1 MRFLFHIAWR
11 YLFAKKS
18 HNVINI
24 ISTISAIGI
33 ALGCMVLVVI
43 LSVYNGFDNL
53 IKSLYNSYSP
63 NYIIEAAK
71 GKSFTADEAL
81 IGKIREQEST
91 LAIAPLV
98 QDNIFCTYNGSQSVA
113 TLCGVDSLFLQRSR
127 LADYIVDGS
136 FSTGLG
142 EINGAIVSSK
152 LAITLGIR
160 CRFTTPLMLYYPK
173 MRRDATAA
181 STAASSTTATTTATP
196 ASTTAAAAA
205 AYGAAAGNMQEL
217 LSILKAHPSGTI
229 QLEKSFDN
237 GLVYI
242 GIGRARQLLQFKEN
256 EVSAL
261 YLYGPAGREEEA
273 PSNSLTKRLR
283 EALGK
288 EFVVK
293 DRYMQNSTMYK
304 MMRSEKIAVYL
315 ILLFVIIIVSFNI
328 FGSISLL
335 IIDKRGDIE
344 ILRSMGARE
353 PLIKRVFMLQGFL
366 ISALG
371 TLIGTALGVGL
382 SLLQYHFEIIKLPGN
397 FIIDHYPVE
406 IVPQDLLY
414 IVAGVLAAGYLI
426 SRLPLRKEL

>member
-1 MRFLFHIAWR
+1 M
-11 YLFAKKS
+11 
-18 HNVINI
+18 INI

-173 MRRDATAA
+173 MRRDA
-181 STAASSTTATTTATP
+181 AASSTAATP
-196 ASTTAAAAA
+196 ASTAAA
-205 AYGAAAGNMQEL
+205 AYGAAAVNMQEL

>member
-196 ASTTAAAAA
+196 ASTAAA

>member
-1 MRFLFHIAWR
+1 M
-11 YLFAKKS
+11 
-18 HNVINI
+18 INI

-196 ASTTAAAAA
+196 ASTAAAAAA
-205 AYGAAAGNMQEL
+205 AYGAAADNMQEL

-242 GIGRARQLLQFKEN
+242 GIERARQLLQFKEN

-273 PSNSLTKRLR
+273 PSNSLTRRLR

>member
-173 MRRDATAA
+173 MRRNTAASTTA
-181 STAASSTTATTTATP
+181 STAASTTA
-196 ASTTAAAAA
+196 STAAA
-205 AYGAAAGNMQEL
+205 AYGAAASNMQEL

-242 GIGRARQLLQFKEN
+242 GIERARQLLQFKEN

>member
-173 MRRDATAA
+173 MRRNPTAASTKA
-181 STAASSTTATTTATP
+181 STAASTKASTA
-196 ASTTAAAAA
+196 ASTTAA

-382 SLLQYHFEIIKLPGN
+382 SLLQYHFQIIKLPGN

>member
-1 MRFLFHIAWR
+1 M
-11 YLFAKKS
+11 
-18 HNVINI
+18 INI

-181 STAASSTTATTTATP
+181 STKASTA
-196 ASTTAAAAA
+196 ASTT
-205 AYGAAAGNMQEL
+205 AGNMQEL

-273 PSNSLTKRLR
+273 PSNSLSKRLR

>member
-1 MRFLFHIAWR
+1 M
-11 YLFAKKS
+11 
-18 HNVINI
+18 INI

-173 MRRDATAA
+173 MRR
-181 STAASSTTATTTATP
+181 ST
-196 ASTTAAAAA
+196 
-205 AYGAAAGNMQEL
+205 AAGNMQEL

-242 GIGRARQLLQFKEN
+242 GIERARQLLQFKEN

-353 PLIKRVFMLQGFL
+353 SLIKRVFMLQGFL

-382 SLLQYHFEIIKLPGN
+382 SLLQYYFQIIKLPGN

>member
-1 MRFLFHIAWR
+1 M
-11 YLFAKKS
+11 
-18 HNVINI
+18 INI

-81 IGKIREQEST
+81 IGKIREQENT

-173 MRRDATAA
+173 MRRNTAA
-181 STAASSTTATTTATP
+181 STA
-196 ASTTAAAAA
+196 
-205 AYGAAAGNMQEL
+205 AAAGNMQEL

-353 PLIKRVFMLQGFL
+353 SLIKRVFMLQGFL

-382 SLLQYHFEIIKLPGN
+382 SLLQYYFQIIKLPGN

>member
-160 CRFTTPLMLYYPK
+160 CRFTTPLMLYYPR
-173 MRRDATAA
+173 MRRNPAA
-181 STAASSTTATTTATP
+181 S
-196 ASTTAAAAA
+196 
-205 AYGAAAGNMQEL
+205 NMQEL

-242 GIGRARQLLQFKEN
+242 GIERARQLLQFKEN

>member
-173 MRRDATAA
+173 MRR
-181 STAASSTTATTTATP
+181 ST
-196 ASTTAAAAA
+196 
-205 AYGAAAGNMQEL
+205 AAGNMQEL

-242 GIGRARQLLQFKEN
+242 GIERARQLLQFKEN

-366 ISALG
+366 ISTLG

>member
-181 STAASSTTATTTATP
+181 STK
-196 ASTTAAAAA
+196 ASTTASTTPATAASITAA
-205 AYGAAAGNMQEL
+205 AYGAAAGNMQDL

>member
-1 MRFLFHIAWR
+1 M
-11 YLFAKKS
+11 
-18 HNVINI
+18 INI

-91 LAIAPLV
+91 LAIAHLV

-160 CRFTTPLMLYYPK
+160 CRFTTPLMLYYPR
-173 MRRDATAA
+173 MRRNPTAASTKASTAA
-181 STAASSTTATTTATP
+181 STAAS
-196 ASTTAAAAA
+196 TTAATAAT
-205 AYGAAAGNMQEL
+205 AYAAAGNMQEL

-353 PLIKRVFMLQGFL
+353 SLIKRVFMLQGFL

-382 SLLQYHFEIIKLPGN
+382 SLLQYHFQIIKLPGN

-414 IVAGVLAAGYLI
+414 IIAGVLAAGYLI

>member
-181 STAASSTTATTTATP
+181 STT
-196 ASTTAAAAA
+196 ASTTA
-205 AYGAAAGNMQEL
+205 GTTAGNMQEL

-242 GIGRARQLLQFKEN
+242 GIERARQLLQFKEN

>member
-173 MRRDATAA
+173 MRR
-181 STAASSTTATTTATP
+181 STAAS
-196 ASTTAAAAA
+196 
-205 AYGAAAGNMQEL
+205 NMQEL

-242 GIGRARQLLQFKEN
+242 GIERARQLLQFKEN

-353 PLIKRVFMLQGFL
+353 SLIKRVFMLQGFL

>member
-173 MRRDATAA
+173 MR
-181 STAASSTTATTTATP
+181 SST
-196 ASTTAAAAA
+196 
-205 AYGAAAGNMQEL
+205 AAGNMQEL

-242 GIGRARQLLQFKEN
+242 GIERARQLLQFKEN

>member
-136 FSTGLG
+136 FNTGLG

-160 CRFTTPLMLYYPK
+160 CRFTTPLMLYYPQ
-173 MRRDATAA
+173 MRRNPAA
-181 STAASSTTATTTATP
+181 S
-196 ASTTAAAAA
+196 
-205 AYGAAAGNMQEL
+205 NMQEL

-261 YLYGPAGREEEA
+261 YLYGPAGREEEV

-366 ISALG
+366 ISTLG

-382 SLLQYHFEIIKLPGN
+382 SLLQYHFQIIKLPGN

>member
-173 MRRDATAA
+173 MRR
-181 STAASSTTATTTATP
+181 ST
-196 ASTTAAAAA
+196 
-205 AYGAAAGNMQEL
+205 AAGNMQEL

-242 GIGRARQLLQFKEN
+242 GIERARQLLQFKEN

-283 EALGK
+283 EALGE

-353 PLIKRVFMLQGFL
+353 SLIKRVFMLQGFL

>member
-160 CRFTTPLMLYYPK
+160 CRFTTPLMLYYPR
-173 MRRDATAA
+173 MRRNPTAA
-181 STAASSTTATTTATP
+181 STK
-196 ASTTAAAAA
+196 ASTTASTT
-205 AYGAAAGNMQEL
+205 AGNMQEL

-242 GIGRARQLLQFKEN
+242 GIERARQLLQFKEN

-382 SLLQYHFEIIKLPGN
+382 SLLQYHFQIIKLPGN

>member
-173 MRRDATAA
+173 MRRNPTAASTKA
-181 STAASSTTATTTATP
+181 STAAST
-196 ASTTAAAAA
+196 
-205 AYGAAAGNMQEL
+205 AAGNMQEL

-242 GIGRARQLLQFKEN
+242 GIERARQLLQFKEN

>member
-136 FSTGLG
+136 FNTGLG

-173 MRRDATAA
+173 MRRNPAASTAA
-181 STAASSTTATTTATP
+181 STAASSPAAT
-196 ASTTAAAAA
+196 AAA

>member
-1 MRFLFHIAWR
+1 M
-11 YLFAKKS
+11 
-18 HNVINI
+18 INI

-181 STAASSTTATTTATP
+181 STKASTA
-196 ASTTAAAAA
+196 ASTT
-205 AYGAAAGNMQEL
+205 AGNMQEL

-242 GIGRARQLLQFKEN
+242 GIERARQLLQFKEN

-382 SLLQYHFEIIKLPGN
+382 SLLQYHFQIIKLPGN

>member
-173 MRRDATAA
+173 MRR
-181 STAASSTTATTTATP
+181 STAAS
-196 ASTTAAAAA
+196 
-205 AYGAAAGNMQEL
+205 NMQEL

-242 GIGRARQLLQFKEN
+242 GIERARQLLQFKEN

-382 SLLQYHFEIIKLPGN
+382 ALLQYHFEIIKLPGN

>member
-1 MRFLFHIAWR
+1 M
-11 YLFAKKS
+11 
-18 HNVINI
+18 INI

-71 GKSFTADEAL
+71 GKSFTADEVL

-160 CRFTTPLMLYYPK
+160 CRFTTPLMLYYPR
-173 MRRDATAA
+173 MRRNPTAA
-181 STAASSTTATTTATP
+181 STKANTAAST
-196 ASTTAAAAA
+196 AAA

-242 GIGRARQLLQFKEN
+242 GIERARQLLQFKEN

-382 SLLQYHFEIIKLPGN
+382 SLLQYHFQIIKLPGN

>member
-1 MRFLFHIAWR
+1 M
-11 YLFAKKS
+11 
-18 HNVINI
+18 INI

-173 MRRDATAA
+173 MRR
-181 STAASSTTATTTATP
+181 ST
-196 ASTTAAAAA
+196 
-205 AYGAAAGNMQEL
+205 AAGNMQEL

>member
-173 MRRDATAA
+173 MRRDATA
-181 STAASSTTATTTATP
+181 SGTAASSTAATP
-196 ASTTAAAAA
+196 ASITAAA
-205 AYGAAAGNMQEL
+205 YAAAGNIQEL

-242 GIGRARQLLQFKEN
+242 GIERARQLLQFKEN

-288 EFVVK
+288 EFIVK

-382 SLLQYHFEIIKLPGN
+382 SLLQYHFQIIKLPGN

>member
-173 MRRDATAA
+173 MRR
-181 STAASSTTATTTATP
+181 STTA
-196 ASTTAAAAA
+196 ST
-205 AYGAAAGNMQEL
+205 AAGNMQEL

-382 SLLQYHFEIIKLPGN
+382 SLLQYHFQIIKLPGN

>member
-1 MRFLFHIAWR
+1 M
-11 YLFAKKS
+11 
-18 HNVINI
+18 INI

-173 MRRDATAA
+173 MRRNPAASTAA
-181 STAASSTTATTTATP
+181 STAARSTTATP
-196 ASTTAAAAA
+196 AGTA
-205 AYGAAAGNMQEL
+205 AAAGNMQEL

-382 SLLQYHFEIIKLPGN
+382 SLLQYHFQIIKLPGN

>member
-1 MRFLFHIAWR
+1 M
-11 YLFAKKS
+11 
-18 HNVINI
+18 INI

-173 MRRDATAA
+173 MRRNTAA
-181 STAASSTTATTTATP
+181 STAASSTTATA
-196 ASTTAAAAA
+196 ASTKASTAASTAAAS
-205 AYGAAAGNMQEL
+205 NMQEL

-242 GIGRARQLLQFKEN
+242 GIERARQLLQFKEN

>member
-71 GKSFTADEAL
+71 GKNFTADEAL

-91 LAIAPLV
+91 LAIATLV

-113 TLCGVDSLFLQRSR
+113 MLCGVDSLFLQRSR

-160 CRFTTPLMLYYPK
+160 CRFTTPLMLYYPR
-173 MRRDATAA
+173 MRRNPTAASTKASTAA
-181 STAASSTTATTTATP
+181 STAAS
-196 ASTTAAAAA
+196 TTAATAAT
-205 AYGAAAGNMQEL
+205 AYAAAGNIQEL

-242 GIGRARQLLQFKEN
+242 GIERARQLLQFKEN

>member
-1 MRFLFHIAWR
+1 M
-11 YLFAKKS
+11 
-18 HNVINI
+18 INI

-173 MRRDATAA
+173 MRRN
-181 STAASSTTATTTATP
+181 P
-196 ASTTAAAAA
+196 
-205 AYGAAAGNMQEL
+205 AAGNMQEL

-242 GIGRARQLLQFKEN
+242 GIERARQLLQFKEN

-283 EALGK
+283 EALGE

-382 SLLQYHFEIIKLPGN
+382 SLLQYHFQIIKLPGN

>member
-71 GKSFTADEAL
+71 GKNFTADEAL

-160 CRFTTPLMLYYPK
+160 CRFTTPLMLYYPR
-173 MRRDATAA
+173 MRRNPTAASTKASTAA
-181 STAASSTTATTTATP
+181 STAAS
-196 ASTTAAAAA
+196 TTAATAAT
-205 AYGAAAGNMQEL
+205 AYAAAGNIQEL

-242 GIGRARQLLQFKEN
+242 GIERARQLLQFKEN

>member
-1 MRFLFHIAWR
+1 M
-11 YLFAKKS
+11 
-18 HNVINI
+18 INI

-181 STAASSTTATTTATP
+181 STAA
-196 ASTTAAAAA
+196 
-205 AYGAAAGNMQEL
+205 AAAGNMQEL

>member
-160 CRFTTPLMLYYPK
+160 CRFTTPLMLYYPQ
-173 MRRDATAA
+173 MRRNPAAASTKASTAATTAASKAATTAA
-181 STAASSTTATTTATP
+181 STAAAV
-196 ASTTAAAAA
+196 
-205 AYGAAAGNMQEL
+205 AGNMQEL

>member
-1 MRFLFHIAWR
+1 M
-11 YLFAKKS
+11 
-18 HNVINI
+18 INI

-181 STAASSTTATTTATP
+181 STKASTA
-196 ASTTAAAAA
+196 ASTTASTT
-205 AYGAAAGNMQEL
+205 AGNMQEL

-242 GIGRARQLLQFKEN
+242 GIERARQLLQFKEN

>member
-81 IGKIREQEST
+81 IGKIREQENT

-173 MRRDATAA
+173 MRRSTAA
-181 STAASSTTATTTATP
+181 STA
-196 ASTTAAAAA
+196 
-205 AYGAAAGNMQEL
+205 AAAGNMQEL

-242 GIGRARQLLQFKEN
+242 GIERARQLLQFKEN

-261 YLYGPAGREEEA
+261 YLYGPAGREEEV

-382 SLLQYHFEIIKLPGN
+382 SLLQYHFQIIKLPGN

>member
-1 MRFLFHIAWR
+1 M
-11 YLFAKKS
+11 
-18 HNVINI
+18 INI

-160 CRFTTPLMLYYPK
+160 CRFTTPLMLYYPR
-173 MRRDATAA
+173 MRRNPTAA
-181 STAASSTTATTTATP
+181 S
-196 ASTTAAAAA
+196 
-205 AYGAAAGNMQEL
+205 NMQEL
-217 LSILKAHPSGTI
+217 LSVLKAHPSGTI

-382 SLLQYHFEIIKLPGN
+382 SLLQYHFQIIKLPGN

>member
-160 CRFTTPLMLYYPK
+160 CRFTTPLMLYYPR
-173 MRRDATAA
+173 MRR
-181 STAASSTTATTTATP
+181 STAAS
-196 ASTTAAAAA
+196 
-205 AYGAAAGNMQEL
+205 NMQEL

-242 GIGRARQLLQFKEN
+242 GIERARQLLQFKEN

>member
-1 MRFLFHIAWR
+1 M
-11 YLFAKKS
+11 
-18 HNVINI
+18 INI

-160 CRFTTPLMLYYPK
+160 CRFTTPLMLYYPR
-173 MRRDATAA
+173 MRRNPTAA
-181 STAASSTTATTTATP
+181 STT
-196 ASTTAAAAA
+196 
-205 AYGAAAGNMQEL
+205 AAAGNMQEL

-242 GIGRARQLLQFKEN
+242 GIERARQLLQFKEN

-382 SLLQYHFEIIKLPGN
+382 SLLQYHFQIIKLPGN

>member
-1 MRFLFHIAWR
+1 M
-11 YLFAKKS
+11 
-18 HNVINI
+18 INI

-173 MRRDATAA
+173 MRR
-181 STAASSTTATTTATP
+181 STAAS
-196 ASTTAAAAA
+196 
-205 AYGAAAGNMQEL
+205 NMQEL

-242 GIGRARQLLQFKEN
+242 GIERARQLLQFKEN

-371 TLIGTALGVGL
+371 TLIGIALGVGL
-382 SLLQYHFEIIKLPGN
+382 SLLQYHFQIIKLPGN

>member
-181 STAASSTTATTTATP
+181 STK
-196 ASTTAAAAA
+196 ASTTASTTPATAASITAA
-205 AYGAAAGNMQEL
+205 AYGAAADNMQEL

-382 SLLQYHFEIIKLPGN
+382 SLLQYHFQIIKLPGN